1 MRCRPAA
8 ILLAGLCVSA
18 IAGCGDTLQDRPIP
32 HNVLESLIEAPIPV
46 YWLGASFNGMA
57 VTEATHDPGGAY
69 NVQYGNCV
77 RGGQGVCIPPL
88 RVVTSPDNS
97 FLPGGSTRVRI
108 TSIRGVAAKLAQAGH
123 AIVLA
128 SGGVVIDVY
137 ANSSQLALAAA
148 ATAAPIN
155 QAGAPE
161 AELPTPLPDTG
172 FAETPLSSQVPTPLR
187 PLP

>member
-1 MRCRPAA
+1 
-8 ILLAGLCVSA
+8 
-18 IAGCGDTLQDRPIP
+18 
-32 HNVLESLIEAPIPV
+32 
-46 YWLGASFNGMA
+46 
-57 VTEATHDPGGAY
+57 
-69 NVQYGNCV
+69 
-77 RGGQGVCIPPL
+77 
-88 RVVTSPDNS
+88 
-97 FLPGGSTRVRI
+97 
-108 TSIRGVAAKLAQAGH
+108 
-123 AIVLA
+123 VLA

>member
-1 MRCRPAA
+1 MLTAS
-8 ILLAGLCVSA
+8 LCA
-18 IAGCGDTLQDRPIP
+18 FALAGCGDTLQDRPIP

-46 YWLGASFNGMA
+46 YWLGASFMGMQ

-69 NVQYGNCV
+69 DVQYGNCLS
-77 RGGQGVCIPPL
+77 GGQGVCIPPL

-97 FLPGGSTRVRI
+97 FLPGGSTPARTMQV
-108 TSIRGVAAKLAQAGH
+108 RGVSAKLAQAGR
-123 AIVLA
+123 AVVLA

-137 ANSSQLALAAA
+137 AKDAQLAL
-148 ATAAPIN
+148 TAARTAVPIN
-155 QAGAPE
+155 RAGAPE
-161 AELPTPLPDTG
+161 GPLPAPLPNNG